1 MTKTIAY
8 LGPIG
13 TFTEQAAL
21 LYDSDADLMPLN
33 SVLAIANAVDNGT
46 VEEGVVPIEN
56 SLQGSVPDTL
66 DLLIHDTALMISR
79 EIIIP
84 IELCL
89 MLKPDTKQQEV
100 EVVYSHPNAL
110 GQCRKYLDEQYKNAI
125 QIASLSTA
133 AAVEDMFSSI

>member
-1 MTKTIAY
+1 MTKSIAY

-21 LYDSDADLMPLN
+21 LYDADADLMPLT
-33 SVLAIANAVDNGT
+33 SVLAIANAVDKAT

-66 DLLIHDTALMISR
+66 DLLIHDTTLMISR

-84 IELCL
+84 IEPVSYTHLTL
-89 MLKPDTKQQEV
+89 PTILLV
-100 EVVYSHPNAL
+100 
-110 GQCRKYLDEQYKNAI
+110 
-125 QIASLSTA
+125 
-133 AAVEDMFSSI
+133 